1 MGFREGTPSP
11 ACVSV
16 HPTLARM
23 WGWEGACLL
32 SVALFPSSFPAGQ
45 SCLDLHPA
53 SALWATAR
61 LLRGWAG
68 GRCHSAPYPGWGRS
82 GAPAGCRPQ
91 AWELSSAETCG
102 PRRPWPLGFEA
113 LEGTGLLPPSEG
125 EGRSL
130 LRESLFYPAGQR
142 GAIGEWHTCLS
153 LPLGSHTDQEQTR
166 RGPEALPG
174 RCRREEP
181 WRQTGLSSNPF
192 SAASLSGDPGQV
204 ACSFSTSVFFP
215 I

>member
-1 MGFREGTPSP
+1 MGFREGRPSP

-16 HPTLARM
+16 QPTLART
-23 WGWEGACLL
+23 WGWEGAWLL
-32 SVALFPSSFPAGQ
+32 SVALFPSSFLAEQ

-53 SALWATAR
+53 SALWATAH

-68 GRCHSAPYPGWGRS
+68 GRCHSAPYPGWGWR
-82 GAPAGCRPQ
+82 GAPAGCPPQ
-91 AWELSSAETCG
+91 ARELSSAETRG

-113 LEGTGLLPPSEG
+113 LEGNGLLPPSEG

-130 LRESLFYPAGQR
+130 LRESLFYRAGQR
-142 GAIGEWHTCLS
+142 GAIGEWPTCLS
-153 LPLGSHTDQEQTR
+153 PPLGSHTDQEQTR
-166 RGPEALPG
+166 RGPEALLG

-192 SAASLSGDPGQV
+192 SAVSLSGDPGHV
-204 ACSFSTSVFFP
+204 AGSFSTLVFFP